1 MTDLPIIK
9 EETFNAPLME
19 VWEAITD
26 VEKMK
31 EWYFDNIPA
40 FKPEVGFKTEFNVSS
55 GERNFLH
62 RWKIVAVELGRMVK
76 YSWQFREYPGEGFVT
91 FELFDKGEQTLLRLT
106 AENME
111 SFPQDVPEFS
121 RESCSGGW
129 DYFIHGRLKEY
140 LQ

>member
-1 MTDLPIIK
+1 MTNQPIIK
-9 EETFNAPLME
+9 EETFDAPLME

-26 VEKMK
+26 VDKMK
-31 EWYFDNIPA
+31 KWYFDNIPA
-40 FKPEVGFKTEFNVSS
+40 FKPEVGFETEFNVSS

-62 RWKIVAVELGRMVK
+62 RWKIVAVALGTKVK
-76 YSWQFREYPGEGFVT
+76 YSWQFKEYPGEGFVT

-106 AENME
+106 AENMD

-140 LQ
+140 FT